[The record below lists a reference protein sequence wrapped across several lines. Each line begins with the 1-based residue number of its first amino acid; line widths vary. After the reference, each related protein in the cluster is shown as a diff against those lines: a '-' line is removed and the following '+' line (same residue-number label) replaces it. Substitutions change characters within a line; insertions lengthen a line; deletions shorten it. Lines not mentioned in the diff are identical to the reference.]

1 LRLRIPRE
9 QAFGHSVLN
18 YTGQN
23 LTLRQLFCVGAS
35 KKNMIA
41 EPVHAAVGPQA
52 LDHRSST
59 TGLRAV
65 ASFEA
70 LKGGVVVLLLL
81 IIFGVH
87 NRAEDIAENLL
98 FHLHIDPDRRLSQ
111 VLLDAATRLSDTR
124 LLTIAIA
131 ALSYSSVRFIEAWGL
146 WNRRVWAEWFALL
159 SGALYIPWEALKL
172 AEHHTWVNILILTVN
187 VGIVLYML
195 YVRLQ
200 AQRLVR
206 QAG

>member
-1 LRLRIPRE
+1 
-9 QAFGHSVLN
+9 
-18 YTGQN
+18 
-23 LTLRQLFCVGAS
+23 
-35 KKNMIA
+35 MIA
-41 EPVHAAVGPQA
+41 EQPDVAIGPQA
-52 LDHRSST
+52 VDHHSST

-70 LKGGVVVLLLL
+70 LKGGVVVLLLFVV
-81 IIFGVH
+81 FGVH

-111 VLLDAATRLSDTR
+111 VLLDAATRLSDMR
-124 LLTIAIA
+124 LVTITIA
-131 ALSYSSVRFIEAWGL
+131 ALSYSSVRFIESWGL

-172 AEHHTWVNILILTVN
+172 AEHHTWVNILILSVN

-200 AQRLVR
+200 ASHLAR
-206 QAG
+206 QGKVT